1 MHLLDRYIAG
11 TVVGGSLLA
20 LLVLVSLGAFFS
32 FLGEVARIGS
42 GDYGTLRAIEFVL
55 LSMPLQAWEVFP
67 VAALIGTLLALG
79 NLAAGSELVAMRAS
93 GVSLLRIGRSA
104 AIGAAGLA
112 VVCLLLGDL
121 IAPGAEQYAQSRRA
135 LAVHGE
141 LAIAEGQGV
150 WARDG
155 RTYVNV
161 RQLSDARRVDGIWF
175 YEFDENGRLER
186 TAQAAAARFDAD
198 GWALEGVQETLIAAD
213 GTARTA
219 SYATQRWDTRLSPDL
234 LNLFVVDP
242 GSLSVFGLRDYVAY
256 LQENE
261 LDASR
266 YQHAFWSKLVAPV
279 SVVVMVLLALPFV
292 AGQARSTTASQRL
305 LVGLLIG
312 VAFFLVNRVL
322 GFSGEVFRLDPV
334 VVAWLPT
341 AVLASA
347 AVLALARMR

>member
-1 MHLLDRYIAG
+1 
-11 TVVGGSLLA
+11 
-20 LLVLVSLGAFFS
+20 VSLGAFFS
-32 FLGEVARIGS
+32 FLGEVSRIGS
-42 GDYGTLRAIEFVL
+42 GDYGTLRALEFVL

-93 GVSLLRIGRSA
+93 GMSLLRIGRSA
-104 AIGAAGLA
+104 AIGAAAMA
-112 VVCLLLGDL
+112 VICLLLGDL
-121 IAPGAEQYAQSRRA
+121 IAPPAEQYAQSRRS
-135 LAVHGE
+135 LAVNCE
-141 LAIAEGQGV
+141 LASAEGQGV

-161 RQLSDARRVDGIWF
+161 RQLSDARTVDGIWF
-175 YEFDENGRLER
+175 YEFDEDGQLRR

-198 GWALEGVQETLIAAD
+198 GWSLEGVQETHILDD
-213 GTARTA
+213 GQARTA
-219 SYATQRWDTRLSPDL
+219 YHSTLRWNTRLSPDV

-242 GSLSVFGLRDYVAY
+242 GSLSVFGLRDYVDY

-266 YQHAFWSKLVAPV
+266 YQHAFWSKLVAPG
-279 SVVVMVLLALPFV
+279 SVIGMVLLALPFV
-292 AGQARSTTASQRL
+292 AGHARSTTASQRL

>member
-1 MHLLDRYIAG
+1 MKLLDRYIAG
-11 TVVGGSLLA
+11 SVVGGSLLA
-20 LLVLVSLGAFFS
+20 LLVLVSLGAFFT

-67 VAALIGTLLALG
+67 VAALIGTLLSLG
-79 NLAAGSELVAMRAS
+79 NLAAGSELVAMRAA
-93 GVSLLRIGRSA
+93 GMSLLRVGRSA
-104 AIGAAGLA
+104 AVGAAGLA
-112 VVCLLLGDL
+112 VVCLLLGDI
-121 IAPGAEQYAQSRRA
+121 IAPPAEQYAQSRRA

-161 RQLSDARRVDGIWF
+161 RQLSDARRVDGIWL
-175 YEFDENGRLER
+175 YEFAEDGRLER
-186 TAQAAAARFDAD
+186 TAQAVAARFDAD
-198 GWALEGVQETLIAAD
+198 GWALEGVQETRIAPD
-213 GTARTA
+213 GSAQTA
-219 SYATQRWDTRLSPDL
+219 SYPALRWDTRLSPDL

-242 GSLSVFGLRDYVAY
+242 GSLSAFGLRDYVAY
-256 LQENE
+256 LRENE

-292 AGQARSTTASQRL
+292 AGQMRTSAAGQRL

-341 AVLASA
+341 AVLAAA